1 MKIKENREKTT
12 ELTEREKRIIKY
24 IALGWT
30 DEAISKEVGCALPT
44 VRQAVSKILQKTNVF
59 NRPALIFWACKNGLV

>member
-12 ELTEREKRIIKY
+12 ELTEREKNIIKY

-30 DEAISKEVGCALPT
+30 DEDISHEIGCAVVT
-44 VRQAVSKILQKTNVF
+44 VRQSVSRILQKTNVF

>member
-1 MKIKENREKTT
+1 MKIKGNREKTT
-12 ELTEREKRIIKY
+12 ELTDREKHIIKL

-30 DEAISKEVGCALPT
+30 DECISKEVGCAT
-44 VRQAVSKILQKTNVF
+44 VTIRQTVSRILQKTNVF

>member
-1 MKIKENREKTT
+1 MKIRENREKTT
-12 ELTEREKRIIKY
+12 ELTEREKHIIKL

-30 DEAISKEVGCALPT
+30 DEAISEEIGCGMST
-44 VRQAVSKILQKTNVF
+44 VRQSVSKILQKTNVF

>member
-1 MKIKENREKTT
+1 MKIRENREKTT
-12 ELTEREKRIIKY
+12 ELTEREKRIIKL

-30 DEAISKEVGCALPT
+30 DEVISKEIGCSMVT
-44 VRQAVSKILQKTNVF
+44 VRQSVSKILQKTNVF

>member
-12 ELTEREKRIIKY
+12 ELTERERSIIKY
-24 IALGWT
+24 IAAGWT
-30 DEAISKEVGCALPT
+30 DEAISNQIGCAMPT

-59 NRPALIFWACKNGLV
+59 NRPALIYWACKNGLV